1 VDVVVFVVVDVVV
14 VVDIGV
20 VIGIRL
26 GVDVGVATRVGI
38 LLLRWPP
45 LLPLPISDSLRL
57 LLELC

>member
-1 VDVVVFVVVDVVV
+1 MVEVVV

-26 GVDVGVATRVGI
+26 GVDVVVATKIGI
-38 LLLRWPP
+38 LLLLWPP